1 MKYYNNKFSKTPWW
15 YPVVVMLKMGSALYI
30 VAFNFFLV
38 LLVFAVIAHPSVLLD
53 IIIGIVLGT
62 IIAIY
67 KFFSENPDAFKQMA
81 EITKSEAN
89 NTADNAAD
97 NTTENKK
104 DGQ

>member
-1 MKYYNNKFSKTPWW
+1 
-15 YPVVVMLKMGSALYI
+15 MLKMGSALYI

-53 IIIGIVLGT
+53 IIIGLVLGT

-67 KFFSENPDAFKQMA
+67 KCFSEDPDTFKKMA

-89 NTADNAAD
+89 NTADNTADNAAD
-97 NTTENKK
+97 NTADNKK